1 MITVFADNKEVPVNM
16 VEFSDGALT
25 FKLDK
30 LPKKPN
36 YISINV
42 NPSTPV
48 YRVREEIGI
57 VVNCIE
63 HFYKSSTLKGLPFPV
78 TLNMPYTCY
87 GRADRV
93 FEEGNPNTLY
103 VFLRW
108 LKGLN
113 FTRINICDLHN
124 SKVLKDWYIDEG
136 YDPVFHEKSQLDC
149 FKDSLPHD
157 FVNDYDLVV
166 APDRG
171 ATEKAKTIADH
182 LGIDIIYTNKVRDI
196 STGKIVDMTLPEG
209 YDLQGKKVLVPDD
222 LADKAGTHIWLS
234 DLLRGEGVKEVDL
247 YVTHAILPD
256 GLGALKGK
264 IDKLICY
271 QTVTGYINNEDVMN
285 FNLGK

>member
-42 NPSTPV
+42 DPSTPV
-48 YRVREEIGI
+48 YRVREEISI

-78 TLNMPYTCY
+78 TLNLPYTCY

-108 LKGLN
+108 LKELN
-113 FTRINICDLHN
+113 FDKINICDLHN
-124 SKVLKDWYIDEG
+124 SKVLTDWYINEEHDS
-136 YDPVFHEKSQLDC
+136 VFHEKSQLEC

-166 APDRG
+166 SPDKG
-171 ATEKAKTIADH
+171 ATEKAKTIADY
-182 LGIDIIYTNKVRDI
+182 LGIDIIYANKVRDI

-222 LADKAGTHIWLS
+222 LSDGNGTFLWLS
-234 DLLRGEGVKEVDL
+234 DILRGRGVSEVDL
-247 YVTHAILPD
+247 YVTHLIASK
-256 GLGALKGK
+256 GLSGCKGK
-264 IDKLICY
+264 IDKIY
-271 QTVTGYINNEDVMN
+271 YHHIVSDYINNEDVMN